1 MNGEGKARKRGRR
14 EENAGGAALL
24 LFRGESCSMMR
35 SMMVSFSDRGTVA
48 ATGDVS

>member
-1 MNGEGKARKRGRR
+1 MKTERGGAGARGKTR
-14 EENAGGAALL
+14 GGAALL

-35 SMMVSFSDRGTVA
+35 SMMVSFSDQGTVA